1 MAKRNVSRCSIPAK
15 GKEKLLVKIKNS
27 SEENSRTFKLNAYD
41 KDSETKESLSINDN
55 PSCEDT
61 LGPGSEKIYRVDA
74 AVVNT
79 KVVLEIIQE
88 KGGSGISVSSKN
100 RGSLNA
106 LITLK

>member
-41 KDSETKESLSINDN
+41 KDSETKESLSINDK
-55 PSCEDT
+55 PACQDT
-61 LGPGSEKIYRVDA
+61 LGPGSEKVYTIDA
-74 AVVNT
+74 AKVKS
-79 KVVLEIIQE
+79 KVVMEIIQE

-100 RGSLNA
+100 RGLYNA